1 MSEFRQNM
9 CQNERIWINL
19 WPTWSVCEEIFCDS
33 VVLYCI
39 VQCTKNCEVRQA
51 PIISFVSGSRNYF
64 ELISVNLFRICAV
77 FGSCN

>member
-19 WPTWSVCEEIFCDS
+19 WPKKYLVIQLF
-33 VVLYCI
+33 VLYCI